1 MELKT
6 WMEEKE
12 VMVSLLKQHLAC
24 AKLRMKKQ
32 VDQHR
37 SERQFTVGEQVW
49 VKLQPYVQSS
59 LAPRANQKLS
69 FKFFGPFPVL
79 QRIGQVDYKLL
90 LPASSLIHP
99 IFHVS
104 QLKKVVLE
112 KHQVPIPLP
121 DDIDL
126 PRVPIKVLQRRLG
139 SILGRPRNQALIQW
153 SQWPPKMATW
163 EDVDTL
169 QHRFPH
175 APAWGQAASQEGE
188 VVSNPDDARQSTEE
202 ANGRRHGHRPRKSN
216 LHIFGPE

>member
-1 MELKT
+1 
-6 WMEEKE
+6 MEEKE
-12 VMVSLLKQHLAC
+12 VMVLFKQHLAR

-37 SERQFTVGEQVW
+37 SERQFTISEQVW
-49 VKLQPYVQSS
+49 VKLPPYVQSS

-104 QLKKVVLE
+104 QLKKAVLE

-126 PRVPIKVLQRRLG
+126 PEFLSKFSSGVWV
-139 SILGRPRNQALIQW
+139 
-153 SQWPPKMATW
+153 
-163 EDVDTL
+163 
-169 QHRFPH
+169 
-175 APAWGQAASQEGE
+175 
-188 VVSNPDDARQSTEE
+188 QSSGTQ
-202 ANGRRHGHRPRKSN
+202 GIRH
-216 LHIFGPE
+216 